1 MTIKEKKETTVK
13 NEMYTIIRD
22 TNDSGVVVSMMFVI
36 LRVSRKKSFVYI
48 TVTCVKGVERYDFC
62 ILYNLINIL

>member
-22 TNDSGVVVSMMFVI
+22 TDDCGALVSMMFEVW
-36 LRVSRKKSFVYI
+36 RVLRKKKFR
-48 TVTCVKGVERYDFC
+48 T
-62 ILYNLINIL
+62 